1 MSGPPDLAG
10 RRLLVVDDE
19 PADRAAI
26 ARLARAQGC
35 DIRVAADHGEMI
47 ALMRAWAPELLVLDI
62 VMPEVD
68 GLGILRS
75 LAEQHCRTPVLLVSA
90 YRDRLKPARNLGRAY
105 GVRVVGELTKPLE
118 PLAFVAT
125 LQTGFRDRWESA

>member
-1 MSGPPDLAG
+1 MNGPQDLAG

-19 PADRAAI
+19 PTDRAAI

-68 GLGILRS
+68 GLGILRR

>member
-1 MSGPPDLAG
+1 MNGPQDLAG

-19 PADRAAI
+19 PTDRAAI

-68 GLGILRS
+68 GLGILRR
-75 LAEQHCRTPVLLVSA
+75 LAEQHCRT
-90 YRDRLKPARNLGRAY
+90 
-105 GVRVVGELTKPLE
+105 GELTKPLE